1 MCGYMLDNSSINR
14 NIKSFLSITT
24 SASSSSTSSSA
35 ATNTPLTRTLSL
47 SSFYCSARKFH
58 LLYQCFTKR
67 SDTNL
72 QRPSRNWSKS
82 SNNWQIVLLT
92 IIIILLQCCTSHVL
106 AIRKGRLM
114 TPSTFTALSGDL
126 HVQIQFSAE
135 DIENDIIKTSTA
147 ATTTTSTTTGAGV
160 IAQTSTTS
168 RTLNNQT
175 SSGSDTQQQQQQ
187 VLQVENIITSTLVIS
202 KYIDETNVSSA
213 ASDSSQPLA
222 TANDSLVLQRQ
233 RKEIIENILLYPD
246 PRHNVT
252 QVSVP
257 CQTFMQGG
265 LYEMQVVTNLKTTNT
280 LKANS
285 SSSSSKAKDAT
296 PTMTTTTTTLI
307 PVYDERLRQT
317 LDVRWPSA
325 EMIVSPVR
333 LRTYPDTPV
342 EVTLRFPEVNCD
354 NAWKRE
360 DLPEFWLELIY
371 CGKERSCSQVRP
383 ENVTK
388 SSILFAEQVRGY
400 PKQKTFRLSCDL
412 FGLAGNYAV
421 QLRPMIPLPNIP
433 ITRRFLSV
441 DWSEKYVF
449 NVYARSIFPC
459 DPHTGI
465 GVLYEYPSCI
475 LEQGDRVRVYA
486 KLRADVASLK
496 PPTTLH
502 YIAEQRV
509 VKNQYSL
516 YFNCD
521 LFTEKFVE
529 YCFVYVSQAIS
540 GAVADVRMDCVPTL
554 PVREFLVDEMSTE
567 DKDAKGKKGGKGKG
581 KKGKKTDPNK
591 LNQVDKT
598 FYELTITDLNQ
609 KLARLRSHLATLDD
623 TNNNLKEKLRSLEE
637 DRTDVAAHLEK
648 TLAERNDS
656 IKELEERLVEITKVR
671 NNEKLQ
677 AEEHIKDL
685 ENKYKSMHDQLTSE
699 IKLLNGKLNSLDEF
713 RIQRDVLLAKFDDQ
727 EAELKEKDRAHQ
739 EAVYNMEQK
748 AVVEKD
754 ALKKE
759 VEAKLLQVSEDFTR
773 SSEIRN
779 AGYTRRLI
787 RENIALQKEIDI
799 LVLSQIKMQQDFNEH
814 VQKNKEMAEQYAAL
828 DQLKN
833 QLIKSSQ
840 NKIRIIEKLTDNYER
855 LKTKYTEVVKYR
867 ALYENITKK
876 DVCDQFSFNET
887 TKKLRVLGQHVE
899 GLKLERNRLI
909 ALHEQQE
916 AEIMRLQ
923 SVIQQIKLTV
933 QIAIKAIE
941 EDKLPTAQDSGEA
954 DESALRQVKRHN
966 LLSELMELV
975 SSHSDR
981 LPDTPSI
988 QTISRSRSSLYRPG
1002 KMGFMP
1008 RTASSLMEIFKREAQ
1023 KLTSTEVVAPEFQ
1036 VEYKDSQIIPKERI
1050 SEAGSIVDVEM
1061 GSTLIVSSSHEDLE
1075 VVQMDEQE
1083 GEDLGEEGSSSDFAT
1098 APANTTT
1105 DHMASTADESRKS
1118 VSIKREGEEASDVSG
1133 ELGKRSQEADSTSRG
1148 SRVSRM
1154 SRLKSLPPIDTDE
1167 YSING
1172 PSVQTEKCGKTI
1184 SDTWDCI
1191 YETSGSVFS
1200 KLNRTDVSQEIGP
1213 GCRCGC
1219 IVHLGTSK
1227 PKRIIAGATQS
1238 CPGRSFWLIQ
1248 VDGEETISLQLN
1260 FLRLP
1265 CATQYIKIRDGP
1277 SLSSTLLIEMQGGTT
1292 GAGGAGGGNAYSG
1305 NLPVSLESSGAQ
1317 LLLEFYAGEETSI
1330 TNNTDIHTGLICTGG
1345 FLANVEQI
1353 VRNSSET
1360 TLMAATRLSVK
1371 GRSFLQKPK
1380 MKSKFTLVHLSAVIF
1395 ASIIILISAL
1405 LGAQYVIRY
1414 RKYHLAVARRRDE
1427 GSRLHTPHASMS
1439 SLQSPPSRAV
1449 STTTLISEVIY
1460 MVKMRPK
1467 HQLRHSILRE
1477 SIDAENLARETEM
1490 SETNV
1495 KEPMVKCVEEFGS
1508 NGSIVTLRNEIISPT
1523 TESLSRSPSTDDVM
1537 SGTANESNID
1547 DLNPRSCGTL
1557 TRKDS
1562 GKDTESIIS
1571 SGMSSICN
1579 SPPMNTKR
1587 SSRYSE
1593 RYDASTLKMTNS
1605 YLEEKTDCESI
1616 RSVAPR
1622 RKSRCAS
1629 VNLTNGCYSPAASI
1643 ISSATIR
1650 STNPKESK
1658 EKQNRKK
1665 LLARPGSEFSLGNQE
1680 DFELDYYDYNVTN
1693 AGSVPGSYLGMDPAY
1708 LVWIPP
1714 FDDIPDSPERDED
1727 KTPEPLQE
1735 PDETQPL
1742 YQEIKM
1748 PKYGHYLSPHSNTN
1762 SSNNTTN
1769 TSPTS
1774 EELSPLSSNL
1784 QSKATTPSETD
1795 LKNCLIRKA
1804 ISSNSNQSIGGF
1816 KQSTPYLTR
1825 KQRKQQKQQSK
1836 STLSLGGQKESIP
1849 LDELNVTRSVRNLQQ
1864 MQEPFRE
1871 QTTTILETDSMNG
1884 SYIEKETSVVKS
1896 PSDLQ
1901 NYLSI
1906 DDIQF
1911 ADESESDHDIALAT
1925 LKPQQQRKMSEKEA
1939 LTEEC
1944 QLLRDMKRVSTV
1956 VAQNRA
1962 QTVRRT
1968 QV

>member
-14 NIKSFLSITT
+14 NIKSFLL
-24 SASSSSTSSSA
+24 SSSSTSSPPQSI
-35 ATNTPLTRTLSL
+35 
-47 SSFYCSARKFH
+47 SSSSCNCSAIKFP
-58 LLYQCFTKR
+58 LYQRHFLTKR
-67 SDTNL
+67 GDIFL
-72 QRPSRNWSKS
+72 QHRKIWGKS
-82 SNNWQIVLLT
+82 INSWQIVLLS
-92 IIIILLQCCTSHVL
+92 IIILLQCCTSHVL

-126 HVQIQFSAE
+126 HVQIQFSPE
-135 DIENDIIKTSTA
+135 DIENDIIKATTA
-147 ATTTTSTTTGAGV
+147 ATTTTTATQHQGVTAAGV
-160 IAQTSTTS
+160 GAFDAAQTSTTA
-168 RTLNNQT
+168 RTLNQT
-175 SSGSDTQQQQQQ
+175 SSGNATQQH

-202 KYIDETNVSSA
+202 KYIDDTAAAPA
-213 ASDSSQPLA
+213 ASAEGSFFSKPLA

-252 QVSVP
+252 QVAVP

-280 LKANS
+280 LPANIS
-285 SSSSSKAKDAT
+285 SSSSSSNSSSKRLKEASA
-296 PTMTTTTTTLI
+296 TMTTTTTTLI

-333 LRTYPDTPV
+333 LHTYPDHPV

-400 PKQKTFRLSCDL
+400 PKQKSFKLSCDL

-465 GVLYEYPSCI
+465 GVLYEYPTCI

-502 YIAEQRV
+502 YVSEQRV

-554 PVREFLVDEMSTE
+554 PVRESDTGGWGPWSEWTPCSTNCL
-567 DKDAKGKKGGKGKG
+567 GG
-581 KKGKKTDPNK
+581 T
-591 LNQVDKT
+591 
-598 FYELTITDLNQ
+598 
-609 KLARLRSHLATLDD
+609 
-623 TNNNLKEKLRSLEE
+623 
-637 DRTDVAAHLEK
+637 
-648 TLAERNDS
+648 RNRYRFCDS
-656 IKELEERLVEITKVR
+656 PPPR
-671 NNEKLQ
+671 
-677 AEEHIKDL
+677 
-685 ENKYKSMHDQLTSE
+685 Y
-699 IKLLNGKLNSLDEF
+699 G
-713 RIQRDVLLAKFDDQ
+713 AKF
-727 EAELKEKDRAHQ
+727 
-739 EAVYNMEQK
+739 
-748 AVVEKD
+748 
-754 ALKKE
+754 
-759 VEAKLLQVSEDFTR
+759 
-773 SSEIRN
+773 
-779 AGYTRRLI
+779 
-787 RENIALQKEIDI
+787 
-799 LVLSQIKMQQDFNEH
+799 
-814 VQKNKEMAEQYAAL
+814 
-828 DQLKN
+828 
-833 QLIKSSQ
+833 
-840 NKIRIIEKLTDNYER
+840 
-855 LKTKYTEVVKYR
+855 
-867 ALYENITKK
+867 
-876 DVCDQFSFNET
+876 C
-887 TKKLRVLGQHVE
+887 E
-899 GLKLERNRLI
+899 GR
-909 ALHEQQE
+909 
-916 AEIMRLQ
+916 
-923 SVIQQIKLTV
+923 
-933 QIAIKAIE
+933 
-941 EDKLPTAQDSGEA
+941 
-954 DESALRQVKRHN
+954 
-966 LLSELMELV
+966 
-975 SSHSDR
+975 
-981 LPDTPSI
+981 
-988 QTISRSRSSLYRPG
+988 
-1002 KMGFMP
+1002 
-1008 RTASSLMEIFKREAQ
+1008 
-1023 KLTSTEVVAPEFQ
+1023 
-1036 VEYKDSQIIPKERI
+1036 
-1050 SEAGSIVDVEM
+1050 
-1061 GSTLIVSSSHEDLE
+1061 
-1075 VVQMDEQE
+1075 
-1083 GEDLGEEGSSSDFAT
+1083 
-1098 APANTTT
+1098 
-1105 DHMASTADESRKS
+1105 
-1118 VSIKREGEEASDVSG
+1118 
-1133 ELGKRSQEADSTSRG
+1133 
-1148 SRVSRM
+1148 
-1154 SRLKSLPPIDTDE
+1154 
-1167 YSING
+1167 
-1172 PSVQTEKCGKTI
+1172 SVQTEKCGKSI

-1191 YETSGSVFS
+1191 YETSGSVFN

-1292 GAGGAGGGNAYSG
+1292 GSGGGGGGNAYSG

-1317 LLLEFYAGEETSI
+1317 LLLEFYAGEEANI
-1330 TNNTDIHTGLICTGG
+1330 ANNTDIHTGLICTGG

-1353 VRNSSET
+1353 VKNSSET
-1360 TLMAATRLSVK
+1360 SQTLMAATRLLVK

-1380 MKSKFTLVHLSAVIF
+1380 MKSNFTLVHLSALIF

-1405 LGAQYVIRY
+1405 LGVQYVVRY
-1414 RKYHLAVARRRDE
+1414 HKYHLAVARRRDE

-1449 STTTLISEVIY
+1449 STTTLLSEVIY

-1477 SIDAENLARETEM
+1477 SIDAENLARETEINE
-1490 SETNV
+1490 SNV

-1508 NGSIVTLRNEIISPT
+1508 NGSIVTLRNEIVSPT
-1523 TESLSRSPSTDDVM
+1523 TESLSRSPSTEDVL
-1537 SGTANESNID
+1537 SGTANESNLD
-1547 DLNPRSCGTL
+1547 DINPRSCGTL

-1605 YLEEKTDCESI
+1605 YLDEKTDCESI
-1616 RSVAPR
+1616 RSIAPR

-1658 EKQNRKK
+1658 EKQNRRK

-1714 FDDIPDSPERDED
+1714 FDDIPDSPEREDED
-1727 KTPEPLQE
+1727 KTPE

-1742 YQEIKM
+1742 YEEIKM
-1748 PKYGHYLSPHSNTN
+1748 PKYGHYLSPHSNTD

-1774 EELSPLSSNL
+1774 EEISPLSSNF

-1804 ISSNSNQSIGGF
+1804 ISSNSNQSS

-1836 STLSLGGQKESIP
+1836 STLSLGNQNENIP
-1849 LDELNVTRSVRNLQQ
+1849 LNDLNVTRSARNLLQT
-1864 MQEPFRE
+1864 QEQRESFRASA
-1871 QTTTILETDSMNG
+1871 TILETDSMNG

-1911 ADESESDHDIALAT
+1911 ADESESDHDASLAA
-1925 LKPQQQRKMSEKEA
+1925 LKPEERRMSEKEV

-1944 QLLRDMKRVSTV
+1944 KLLRDMKRVSTV
-1956 VAQNRA
+1956 VAQNRS
-1962 QTVRRT
+1962 QTVKRT

>member
-24 SASSSSTSSSA
+24 SASSSTSSSSA
-35 ATNTPLTRTLSL
+35 ATTTPSTRTLSL

-147 ATTTTSTTTGAGV
+147 ATTTTTTTTTTTGAGV

-175 SSGSDTQQQQQQ
+175 SSGSDTQEQQQQQ

-213 ASDSSQPLA
+213 ASDSGQPLA

-317 LDVRWPSA
+317 LDVRWPST

-554 PVREFLVDEMSTE
+554 PVRESDTGGWGPWSEWTPCSTNCL
-567 DKDAKGKKGGKGKG
+567 GG
-581 KKGKKTDPNK
+581 T
-591 LNQVDKT
+591 
-598 FYELTITDLNQ
+598 
-609 KLARLRSHLATLDD
+609 
-623 TNNNLKEKLRSLEE
+623 
-637 DRTDVAAHLEK
+637 
-648 TLAERNDS
+648 RNRYRFCDS
-656 IKELEERLVEITKVR
+656 PPPR
-671 NNEKLQ
+671 
-677 AEEHIKDL
+677 
-685 ENKYKSMHDQLTSE
+685 Y
-699 IKLLNGKLNSLDEF
+699 G
-713 RIQRDVLLAKFDDQ
+713 AKFC
-727 EAELKEKDRAHQ
+727 E
-739 EAVYNMEQK
+739 
-748 AVVEKD
+748 
-754 ALKKE
+754 
-759 VEAKLLQVSEDFTR
+759 
-773 SSEIRN
+773 
-779 AGYTRRLI
+779 
-787 RENIALQKEIDI
+787 
-799 LVLSQIKMQQDFNEH
+799 
-814 VQKNKEMAEQYAAL
+814 
-828 DQLKN
+828 
-833 QLIKSSQ
+833 
-840 NKIRIIEKLTDNYER
+840 
-855 LKTKYTEVVKYR
+855 
-867 ALYENITKK
+867 
-876 DVCDQFSFNET
+876 
-887 TKKLRVLGQHVE
+887 
-899 GLKLERNRLI
+899 
-909 ALHEQQE
+909 
-916 AEIMRLQ
+916 
-923 SVIQQIKLTV
+923 
-933 QIAIKAIE
+933 
-941 EDKLPTAQDSGEA
+941 
-954 DESALRQVKRHN
+954 
-966 LLSELMELV
+966 
-975 SSHSDR
+975 
-981 LPDTPSI
+981 
-988 QTISRSRSSLYRPG
+988 
-1002 KMGFMP
+1002 
-1008 RTASSLMEIFKREAQ
+1008 
-1023 KLTSTEVVAPEFQ
+1023 
-1036 VEYKDSQIIPKERI
+1036 
-1050 SEAGSIVDVEM
+1050 
-1061 GSTLIVSSSHEDLE
+1061 
-1075 VVQMDEQE
+1075 
-1083 GEDLGEEGSSSDFAT
+1083 
-1098 APANTTT
+1098 
-1105 DHMASTADESRKS
+1105 
-1118 VSIKREGEEASDVSG
+1118 
-1133 ELGKRSQEADSTSRG
+1133 
-1148 SRVSRM
+1148 
-1154 SRLKSLPPIDTDE
+1154 
-1167 YSING
+1167 G

-1495 KEPMVKCVEEFGS
+1495 KEPMVNVEEFGS
-1508 NGSIVTLRNEIISPT
+1508 NGSIVTLRNEIVSPT
-1523 TESLSRSPSTDDVM
+1523 TESLSRSPSTEDVM

-1804 ISSNSNQSIGGF
+1804 ISSNSNQSIGGS

-1911 ADESESDHDIALAT
+1911 ADESESDHDVALAT

-1968 QV
+1968 QVDIIVKCLRKRENYLKNLIIREKLKNLWFTIAIIRVLFYYKINNFFFKYIVKEKLCTSFNQQKKKLNLKHFNFFNLFKTN